1 MNHLCKM
8 SGHKSAVGCFQRHDL
23 DSICKFYLLLKVKLF
38 ITGRRWR
45 RVTDG
50 ISTHALVCFRY
61 LSGSSFGM
69 YCSGPSP
76 MVSESSTFIPTP
88 PPNLAQLL
96 AHQQSQKTRRASP
109 SSLPGRLN
117 RALSLGTMPSLARQ
131 GQTVFCLCAFSLS
144 PSSYLYCIFPGYI
157 IN

>member
-1 MNHLCKM
+1 M
-8 SGHKSAVGCFQRHDL
+8 
-23 DSICKFYLLLKVKLF
+23 
-38 ITGRRWR
+38 TGG
-45 RVTDG
+45 V
-50 ISTHALVCFRY
+50 STHLLVCFRY

-69 YCSGPSP
+69 YCSGQSP
-76 MVSESSTFIPTP
+76 VVSGSSSAFIPTP

-131 GQTVFCLCAFSLS
+131 GQTVFCSCARFLS
-144 PSSYLYCIFPGYI
+144 TDLYLNFRHLGI
-157 IN
+157 IPECTTNEMHIKAFLFVNGFTNK